1 MWAII
6 GIIIGIVIN
15 HAIILPI
22 EREQA
27 RKWCKQREIVPEE
40 DEIYYS
46 ITNNYGNMREPT
58 TEERKGVYKY
68 VNFISEPTGISFYKE
83 NDTAS

>member
-15 HAIILPI
+15 RTIILPI

-27 RKWCKQREIVPEE
+27 IKWCKQRGIVPEE
-40 DEIYYS
+40 
-46 ITNNYGNMREPT
+46 
-58 TEERKGVYKY
+58 
-68 VNFISEPTGISFYKE
+68 VNDNEK
-83 NDTAS
+83 